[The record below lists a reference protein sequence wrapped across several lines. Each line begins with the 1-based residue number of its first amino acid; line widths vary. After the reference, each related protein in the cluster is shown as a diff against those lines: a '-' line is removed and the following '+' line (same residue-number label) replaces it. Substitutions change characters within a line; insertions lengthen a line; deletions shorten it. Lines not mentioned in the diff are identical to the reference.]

1 MNPEN
6 GLRESR
12 KTPNWRTVWSPHCQK
27 NEIGQLGDDVKI
39 LVNPLE
45 NNMNMMEHDRT
56 EHSQASWG
64 LFNGPLLFS
73 EFRLRSSLPCFA
85 VDTSSESS

>member
-6 GLRESR
+6 GLRESK
-12 KTPNWRTVWSPHCQK
+12 KTPNWRTVWSPHWK
-27 NEIGQLGDDVKI
+27 NEIGQLGDEEKI
-39 LVNPLE
+39 LVNPPE
-45 NNMNMMEHDRT
+45 NIMNMMERDRT